1 MATDNYRNGASGDH
15 DTRSREDNHARSA
28 SMVKTGAIATLE
40 FVVNRAL
47 ALDPAS
53 RTQLAALQGQVFHLE
68 CTQPA
73 LDMFLILHGDRVQL
87 AGQWQGEV
95 TAGLRGTGSDY
106 TELLAS
112 TDPGATLI
120 NGAMTV
126 SGNSK
131 ALLRLRDIAA
141 HLDIDWEAPLA
152 NAFGDVVGHQLGRSL
167 RFGGR
172 LLADAVTSLR
182 RQVHDYVQ
190 DESDWLVPRWQ
201 LDPFR
206 ADVAEAARR
215 GEQLA
220 QNIARLRQRIQQSS
234 RARGQHGVDGSTRT
248 P

>member
-1 MATDNYRNGASGDH
+1 MTGDTRNDSTDNTGANTGNSG
-15 DTRSREDNHARSA
+15 
-28 SMVKTGAIATLE
+28 SMVKTGAIAAFE
-40 FVVNRAL
+40 FIVNRAL

-53 RTQLAALQGQVFHLE
+53 RAQLAALQGQVFHLE

-73 LDMFLILHGDRVQL
+73 LDLFLVLHADRVQL
-87 AGQWQGEV
+87 AGHWDGEV

-106 TELLAS
+106 AELLRS
-112 TDPGATLI
+112 PDPGTTLI

-126 SGNSK
+126 VGNSK

-152 NAFGDVVGHQLGRSL
+152 NVFGDVVGHQLGRSL

-172 LLADAVTSLR
+172 LLTDAVNSLR

-190 DESDWLVPRWQ
+190 DETDWLVPRWQ

-206 ADVAEAARR
+206 AGVAEAAQRA
-215 GEQLA
+215 EQLA
-220 QNIARLRQRIQQSS
+220 QNIARLRQRSQQSPRRPS
-234 RARGQHGVDGSTRT
+234 SFNSDVDGSTRT

>member
-1 MATDNYRNGASGDH
+1 MDSNNSGNGSV
-15 DTRSREDNHARSA
+15 
-28 SMVKTGAIATLE
+28 VKTGAIAALE
-40 FVVNRAL
+40 FVVERAL

-53 RTQLAALQGQVFHLE
+53 RAQLGGLQGQVFHLE

-73 LDMFLILHGDRVQL
+73 LDLFLVLHGDRVQL
-87 AGQWQGEV
+87 AGHWEGAV

-106 TELLAS
+106 AELLRS
-112 TDPGATLI
+112 SDPGATLI

-152 NAFGDVVGHQLGRSL
+152 NVFGDVVGHQLGRSL

-172 LLADAVTSLR
+172 LLADAVGSLR

-206 ADVAEAARR
+206 AAVAETARR
-215 GEQLA
+215 GERLA
-220 QNIARLRQRIQQSS
+220 QDIARLQQRV
-234 RARGQHGVDGSTRT
+234 QHRNGDGSKRT

>member
-1 MATDNYRNGASGDH
+1 MRADNGSNNGNGGSV
-15 DTRSREDNHARSA
+15 
-28 SMVKTGAIATLE
+28 VKTGAIAALE
-40 FVVNRAL
+40 FIVDRAL
-47 ALDPAS
+47 ALDPAG
-53 RTQLAALQGQVFHLE
+53 RAQLAALQGQVFHLE

-73 LDMFLILHGDRVQL
+73 LDLFLILHGDRIQL
-87 AGQWQGEV
+87 AGHWEGEV
-95 TAGLRGTGSDY
+95 TAGLRGTGSNY
-106 TELLAS
+106 AELLRS
-112 TDPGATLI
+112 DDPGTTLI

-152 NAFGDVVGHQLGRSL
+152 NVFGDVVGHQLGRSL

-172 LLADAVTSLR
+172 LLTDAVGSLR

-206 ADVAEAARR
+206 AAVAEAAQRS
-215 GEQLA
+215 EQLA
-220 QNIARLRQRIQQSS
+220 QNIARLQQRVRQR
-234 RARGQHGVDGSTRT
+234 RTNGGDGSTRT

>member
-1 MATDNYRNGASGDH
+1 MTSGNGNSG
-15 DTRSREDNHARSA
+15 SV
-28 SMVKTGAIATLE
+28 VKTGAIAALE
-40 FVVNRAL
+40 FIVNRAL

-53 RTQLAALQGQVFHLE
+53 RAQLAALQGQVFHLE

-73 LDMFLILHGDRVQL
+73 LDLFLILHGDRVQL
-87 AGQWQGEV
+87 GGHWEGEV

-106 TELLAS
+106 AELLRS
-112 TDPGATLI
+112 DDPGATLI

-152 NAFGDVVGHQLGRSL
+152 SAFGDVVGHQLGRSL

-172 LLADAVTSLR
+172 LLSDAVGSLR

-206 ADVAEAARR
+206 AAVAEAAQRS
-215 GEQLA
+215 EQLA
-220 QNIARLRQRIQQSS
+220 QNIARLQQRAQQRRQP
-234 RARGQHGVDGSTRT
+234 GVDGSTRT